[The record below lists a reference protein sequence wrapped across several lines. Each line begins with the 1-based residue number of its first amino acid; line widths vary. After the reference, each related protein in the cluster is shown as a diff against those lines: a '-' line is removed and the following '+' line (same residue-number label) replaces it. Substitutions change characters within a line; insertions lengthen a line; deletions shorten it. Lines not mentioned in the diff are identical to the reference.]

1 MAPVKRYELTD
12 GQWQKIKDLLPG
24 RSDTVGV
31 TAKDNRQFVN
41 AVLWILRSGSPW
53 RDLPE
58 RYGDWKNTHRRFSRW
73 ATAQVWEKVFAVLIQ
88 DAKNDYLMIDSTIV
102 RAHQHAAGSKKRRSG
117 SGAFPRWIEH
127 EDSFAL

>member
-12 GQWQKIKDLLPG
+12 RQWERIKDLLPG
-24 RSDTVGV
+24 RAETVGV

-41 AVLWILRSGSPW
+41 GVLWILRSGSPW

-73 ATAQVWEKVFAVLIQ
+73 ATAHVWEQVVEVLVK
-88 DAKNDYLMIDSTIV
+88 DAQNEYLVIDSTIV
-102 RAHQHAAGSKKRRSG
+102 RAHQHAAGSKKKTTRRW
-117 SGAFPRWIEH
+117 GAPEA
-127 EDSFAL
+127 D